1 MVKATPMVQQY
12 LSIKQQYPD
21 AILFYR
27 MGDFYEMFFEDA
39 EIASRILEI
48 ALTSRNKK
56 DKEPIPMCGV
66 PHHAAQGYIARLIER
81 GFKVA
86 ICEQVEDPARPPR
99 LSARDGGQATA
110 KGLVKRDVVRVITP
124 GMVVDTDILDARCN
138 NFLMALYIR
147 QGRYGIAHLD
157 ISTGTFRVTES
168 SQFDKVADECRRIEP
183 RETLLAESHREAP
196 EVKALIENLGETSVN
211 FVKDEHFDLESAQ
224 ARLLRQFKTHS
235 LEGFGCNEWRAGIG
249 AAGAL
254 LQYADEAQKGELVHI
269 TGIASYSLSEFML
282 VDETSKRNL
291 ELFETIRTGAKRGSL
306 LGIMDQTIT
315 AMGARMLRAWL
326 QYPLLD
332 LEEIK
337 LRLDAVE
344 EAKEKLPARH
354 SVRKALQE
362 IHDLQRL
369 NARIA
374 LDRCNARDLIALKDS
389 IQKLPQIRSLLDGFT
404 SQLFVDVT
412 SKWDDLADVESL
424 IEDAISDEPPLTT
437 REGGII
443 KPGFDEKLNGL
454 IRSSREGK
462 DWISRLQAE
471 ERQATGINSLKVGFN
486 KVFGYYIEVSKT
498 NVDSVPAHYIRKQT
512 LVNAERYI
520 TEDLKTY
527 EAKVLGAEEEQAQ
540 LEYELFCAVREK
552 VAQNNR
558 RIARMGDTVSKLDVL
573 LSLAELAVQNGYV
586 KPVVHGGD
594 SLFLEESRHP
604 VIEKLVSSERFVP
617 NTIEMDDT
625 SQQVLIITGPNMAG
639 KSTVLRQVALLVL
652 MAQVGSF
659 VPAEA
664 ASVGVVDR
672 IFTRVGALDNLAA
685 GQSTFMVEMQETA
698 NILNTASERSL
709 VILDEI
715 GRGTSTFDGLSIA
728 WAVAEFLHDW
738 KGRGIKVLFATHYHE
753 LTDLV
758 ITKPRV
764 KNYNVAVKEW
774 NEEVIFLRKLVEGG
788 TNRSYGI
795 QVARLAGIPPEVL
808 KRAKEILK
816 NIEGGELN
824 GVGEPVLARSNRP
837 ADKDVS
843 AQLLLFKSLG
853 EIVIDTLKKLDVSNM
868 TPVEAL
874 NRLNDLKDL
883 IEE

>member
-1 MVKATPMVQQY
+1 MVKATPMVHQY

-21 AILFYR
+21 AVLFYR

-56 DKEPIPMCGV
+56 DGEPIPMCGV
-66 PHHAAQGYIARLIER
+66 PHHAAQSYIVRLIEH
-81 GFKVA
+81 GLKVA
-86 ICEQVEDPARPPR
+86 ICEQVEDP
-99 LSARDGGQATA
+99 ATA

-124 GMVVDTDILDARCN
+124 GVVVDTDILDARCN
-138 NFLMALYIR
+138 NFLMALYIW
-147 QGRYGIAHLD
+147 QGRYGVAHLD

-183 RETLLAESHREAP
+183 RETLFAESHREAP
-196 EVKALIENLGETSVN
+196 EVKALIENLGEASVN
-211 FVKDEHFDLESAQ
+211 FMKDEHFDLESAQ
-224 ARLLRQFKTHS
+224 SRLLRQFKTHS

-282 VDETSKRNL
+282 IDETSKRNL
-291 ELFETIRTGAKRGSL
+291 ELFGTIRTGAKRGSL

-332 LEEIK
+332 LEQIK

-354 SVRKALQE
+354 SARKALQD

-374 LDRCNARDLIALKDS
+374 LDRCNARDLVALKDS

-404 SQLFVDVT
+404 SQLFMDVT
-412 SKWDDLADVESL
+412 SKWDDLADVAGL

-443 KPGFDEKLNGL
+443 KRGFDEKLDGL
-454 IRSSREGK
+454 TRSSREGK
-462 DWISRLQAE
+462 DWISRLQAK

-498 NVDSVPAHYIRKQT
+498 NIDSVPAHYIRKQT

-540 LEYELFCAVREK
+540 LEYELFCAVRER

-573 LSLAELAVQNGYV
+573 LALAELAVQNSYV
-586 KPVVHGGD
+586 KPVVHD
-594 SLFLEESRHP
+594 NDTLFLEESRHP

-617 NTIEMDDT
+617 NTIEMDNT

-639 KSTVLRQVALLVL
+639 KSTILRQVALLVL

-664 ASVGVVDR
+664 ASIGVVDR

-698 NILNTASERSL
+698 NILNTVSEKSL
-709 VILDEI
+709 IILDEI

-753 LTDLV
+753 LTDLSL
-758 ITKPRV
+758 TKPRV
-764 KNYNVAVKEW
+764 KNYNIAVKEW

-824 GVGEPVLARSNRP
+824 GAGEPVLARSNTP

-883 IEE
+883 IED

>member
-39 EIASRILEI
+39 KIASRILEI

-56 DKEPIPMCGV
+56 DEEPIPMCGV

-86 ICEQVEDPARPPR
+86 ICEQVEDPAK
-99 LSARDGGQATA
+99 A

-124 GMVVDTDILDARCN
+124 GVVVDTEILDARSN
-138 NFLMALYIR
+138 NFLMALSFC

-168 SQFDKVADECRRIEP
+168 SDFEKVADECRRIEP
-183 RETLLAESHREAP
+183 SETLFADSHREAV
-196 EVKALIENLGETSVN
+196 EIKALVETLGKTSLN
-211 FVKDEHFDLESAQ
+211 FLRDERFEVESGR

-235 LEGFGCNEWRAGIG
+235 LEGFGCNEWRAGIA

-254 LQYADEAQKGELVHI
+254 LRYVDETQKAELAHI
-269 TGIASYSLSEFML
+269 TGISSYSLSDFMI
-282 VDETSKRNL
+282 VDEATKRNL
-291 ELFETIRTGAKRGSL
+291 ELFETIWTGAKRGSL
-306 LGIMDQTIT
+306 LGIMDQTVT
-315 AMGARMLRAWL
+315 TMGARVLRAWL

-332 LEEIK
+332 FDQIK
-337 LRLDAVE
+337 LRSDAAE
-344 EAKEKLPARH
+344 EAKEKLPVRR

-362 IHDLQRL
+362 VHDLQRL

-374 LDRCNARDLIALKDS
+374 LDRCNARDLVALKHS
-389 IQKLPQIRSLLDGFT
+389 IQRLPKIRSLVEGFG
-404 SQLFVDVT
+404 SRLFVEIT
-412 SKWDDLADVESL
+412 SKWDDLADVGGL
-424 IEDAISDEPPLTT
+424 IEQAISDEPPLTT

-443 KPGFDEKLNGL
+443 KPGFDEGLDQL

-462 DWISRLQAE
+462 DWISRLEAK
-471 ERQATGINSLKVGFN
+471 ERRATGINSLKVGFN

-498 NVDSVPAHYIRKQT
+498 NIGSVPTHYVRKQT

-520 TEDLKTY
+520 TDDLKAY
-527 EAKVLGAEEEQAQ
+527 EAKVLGAEEKRAQ
-540 LEYELFCAVREK
+540 LEYELFCVVRER
-552 VAQNNR
+552 VAQSNR
-558 RIARMGDTVSKLDVL
+558 RIAGMADAVSKVDVL
-573 LSLAELAVQNGYV
+573 LTFAELADQNGYV
-586 KPVVHGGD
+586 KPVVHSGD
-594 SLFLEESRHP
+594 GLFLKESRHP

-617 NTIEMDDT
+617 NTIEMDHT
-625 SQQVLIITGPNMAG
+625 SRQVLIITGPNMAG
-639 KSTVLRQVALLVL
+639 KSTLLRQAALLVL

-664 ASVGVVDR
+664 ASIGIVDR
-672 IFTRVGALDNLAA
+672 IFTRVGAFDNLAE

-698 NILNTASERSL
+698 NILNNTTEKSL

-728 WAVAEFLHDW
+728 WAVAEYLHDW
-738 KGRGIKVLFATHYHE
+738 KGRGIKALFATHYHE
-753 LTDLV
+753 LTDLAL
-758 ITKPRV
+758 TKPRV

-795 QVARLAGIPPEVL
+795 QVARLAGIPAQVL
-808 KRAKEILK
+808 ERAREILK
-816 NIEGGELN
+816 NIESGELN
-824 GVGEPVLARSNRP
+824 GAGEPVLARSKRP
-837 ADKDVS
+837 VDKDASV
-843 AQLLLFKSLG
+843 QLSLFTTSDQ
-853 EIVIDTLKKLDVSNM
+853 IVINSLKKMDISNM
-868 TPVEAL
+868 TPLEAL
-874 NRLNDLKDL
+874 NQLNALKEL
-883 IEE
+883 ME